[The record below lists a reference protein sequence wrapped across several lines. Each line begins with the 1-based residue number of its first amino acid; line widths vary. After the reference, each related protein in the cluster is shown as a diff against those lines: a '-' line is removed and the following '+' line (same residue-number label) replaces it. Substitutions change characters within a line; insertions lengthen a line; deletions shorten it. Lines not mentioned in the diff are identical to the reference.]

1 MDNNIKKNIIDSDM
15 PEFAEIQDS
24 FTTSLEVE
32 QELAREEYRMRYKRT
47 LRSTVFMLITSAA
60 LAILVATLWLPILQI
75 YGSSMT
81 PTLKEG
87 QIVVS
92 VKTDK
97 MQSGDIVAFYYGNKV
112 LVKRYIAGSGAWV
125 EIQQDGTIYVN
136 GVKLEEEYIQEKD
149 FGICDIEFPYQVPD
163 DTYFLVGDE
172 RVSSV
177 DSRHSSVGCIP
188 KEDIV
193 GKIVYRIW
201 PLDVA
206 GAIG

>member
-1 MDNNIKKNIIDSDM
+1 MKKNFSETLNNESLISEDIG
-15 PEFAEIQDS
+15 ES
-24 FTTSLEVE
+24 FTTPEDVE
-32 QELAREEYRMRYKRT
+32 KELARVEYKNKYRRT
-47 LRSTVFMLITSAA
+47 LRSTIFMLITSAA
-60 LAILVATLWLPILQI
+60 LAILVATLWLPVLQI

-92 VKTDK
+92 VKTDN
-97 MQSGDIVAFYYGNKV
+97 MQSGDVVAFYYGNKV
-112 LVKRYIAGSGAWV
+112 LVKRYIAGPSSWV
-125 EIQQDGTIYVN
+125 EIRNDGTIYVN
-136 GVKLEEEYIQEKD
+136 GLKLEEEYIQDKD
-149 FGICDIEFPYQVPD
+149 LGICDLEFPYQVPD

-201 PLDVA
+201 PLDMV
-206 GAIG
+206 GAIK